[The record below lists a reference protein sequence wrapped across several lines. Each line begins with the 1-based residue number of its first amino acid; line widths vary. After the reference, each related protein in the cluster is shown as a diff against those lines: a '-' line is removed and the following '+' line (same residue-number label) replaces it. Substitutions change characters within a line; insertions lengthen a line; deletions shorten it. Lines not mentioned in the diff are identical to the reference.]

1 MSPRCSERPT
11 LQNMFLMY
19 EAVCKVI
26 LAGPGLGPFWMWG
39 GVYIN
44 MVYCMWCGQVPR
56 PHALR
61 ELRYNPSRPP
71 MSYVTLSTC
80 VCKYLGDVSA
90 CTQIQILT
98 HEHKLG

>member
-11 LQNMFLMY
+11 LQNNFQMY

-44 MVYCMWCGQVPR
+44 MV
-56 PHALR
+56 
-61 ELRYNPSRPP
+61 
-71 MSYVTLSTC
+71 
-80 VCKYLGDVSA
+80 
-90 CTQIQILT
+90 
-98 HEHKLG
+98 